1 MKGPSIA
8 IIGAGLA
15 GLTCGTALKGLVSS
29 VRVFEK
35 NIYPGGRISRFRV
48 GEYEFN
54 HGAQYFTV
62 NNPLFWNIVSAWQT
76 DGIVR
81 SWDGWIVELQNG
93 QVSNTDMA
101 TQRFVGQPRM
111 QVIAENLA
119 SNCDLT
125 TSTTVGELEMQSAG
139 GWRLFND
146 RGDYLGVFDIVIIAT
161 AGNQVAALC
170 RDVPTISRLA
180 DKIDM
185 TVCWAGMFA
194 FEQKL
199 DLPFDAANVLDSP
212 LSWISHSQLTDQ
224 KPEFDC
230 WLMHATPEWSQQ
242 YAASFRGRVM
252 HSLLDAFWEATDLTP
267 VKPVLSSVHCW
278 KHALPINPIG
288 EDSLFDE
295 TRAIGACG
303 DWCTAPRIEGAVLS
317 GFSMAD
323 RVMKYIH
330 KKQSQKTVDH

>member
-1 MKGPSIA
+1 
-8 IIGAGLA
+8 
-15 GLTCGTALKGLVSS
+15 
-29 VRVFEK
+29 
-35 NIYPGGRISRFRV
+35 
-48 GEYEFN
+48 
-54 HGAQYFTV
+54 
-62 NNPLFWNIVSAWQT
+62 
-76 DGIVR
+76 
-81 SWDGWIVELQNG
+81 
-93 QVSNTDMA
+93 
-101 TQRFVGQPRM
+101 
-111 QVIAENLA
+111 
-119 SNCDLT
+119 
-125 TSTTVGELEMQSAG
+125 
-139 GWRLFND
+139 
-146 RGDYLGVFDIVIIAT
+146 
-161 AGNQVAALC
+161 
-170 RDVPTISRLA
+170 
-180 DKIDM
+180 
-185 TVCWAGMFA
+185 MFA

>member
-119 SNCDLT
+119 SNCDLI

>member
-242 YAASFRGRVM
+242 YVASFRGRVM